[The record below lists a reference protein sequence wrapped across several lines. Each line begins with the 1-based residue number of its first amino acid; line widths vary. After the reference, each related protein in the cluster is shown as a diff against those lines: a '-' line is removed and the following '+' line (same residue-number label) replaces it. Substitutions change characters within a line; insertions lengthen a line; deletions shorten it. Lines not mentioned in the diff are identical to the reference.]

1 MSNELMQKVEAKA
14 VAKATKGNT
23 IYDLIE
29 SMKGQIQRALPSH
42 IKLDRFIRTALTAV
56 RQNPA
61 LATCSKESFLAS
73 LMMASQ
79 LGLEPNILGQC
90 YFVPYGKE
98 CQFLIGYRGMID
110 IARRTGQIQSIYA
123 ECIYEHDDYAVEL
136 GLKRRL
142 AHIPLL
148 DGDRG
153 KMVYAYACCHYKDG
167 GYDFTIL
174 SVNEI
179 EKIKKSSRGANS
191 NYSPWNTF
199 YEEMAKKTAL
209 RRLFKTLPVS
219 PEVVSQI
226 EKNDETIK
234 KEIVADMTID
244 ADAIEV
250 EDIPDD
256 TSEDGRI

>member
-1 MSNELMQKVEAKA
+1 MNNDLATKVEAKA
-14 VAKATKGNT
+14 VQKSTKGGT

-123 ECIYEHDDYAVEL
+123 EIIFENDEYEVEFGLDRKLIHKPLLNGERGKPIYTYAVA
-136 GLKRRL
+136 R
-142 AHIPLL
+142 
-148 DGDRG
+148 
-153 KMVYAYACCHYKDG
+153 YKDG
-167 GYDFTIL
+167 GYDFVVL
-174 SVNEI
+174 SEAEI

-191 NYSPWNTF
+191 SYSPWGNF
-199 YEEMAKKTAL
+199 SDEMRKKSAI
-209 RRLFKTLPVS
+209 RRLFKVLPVS
-219 PEVVSQI
+219 PELISQI
-226 EKNDETIK
+226 ERNDETIK
-234 KEIVADMTID
+234 KEIVPDMTID

-250 EDIPDD
+250 EDVPDGIN
-256 TSEDGRI
+256 EEGRV

>member
-14 VAKATKGNT
+14 VAKTPGKGNT

-61 LATCSKESFLAS
+61 LAACSKESFLAS

-123 ECIYEHDDYAVEL
+123 ECICENDIYEVEL
-136 GLKRRL
+136 GLERKL
-142 AHIPLL
+142 IHKPML

-153 KMVYAYACCHYKDG
+153 KVIYTYAVAHYKDG
-167 GYDFTIL
+167 GYDFVIL
-174 SVNEI
+174 PESEI
-179 EKIKKSSRGANS
+179 DKIKKSSRGANS
-191 NYSPWNTF
+191 NYSPWNNF
-199 YEEMAKKTAL
+199 ADEMRKKTAI
-209 RRLFKTLPVS
+209 RRLFKILPVS
-219 PEVVSQI
+219 PELASQI
-226 EKNDETIK
+226 ERNDETIK
-234 KEIVADMTID
+234 KDIVPDMTID

-250 EDIPDD
+250 EA
-256 TSEDGRI
+256 EEENKEA

>member
-1 MSNELMQKVEAKA
+1 MSENLIQKVEAKA
-14 VAKATKGNT
+14 VAKTTKGGT

-61 LATCSKESFLAS
+61 LAACSKESFLAS

-79 LGLEPNILGQC
+79 LGLEPNILGAC

-110 IARRTGQIQSIYA
+110 IARRTGQIQCIYA
-123 ECIYEHDDYAVEL
+123 ECICENDEYQVEL
-136 GLKRRL
+136 GLERKL
-142 AHIPLL
+142 IHKPLL

-153 KMVYAYACCHYKDG
+153 KVIHTYAVAHYKDG
-167 GYDFTIL
+167 GYDFVIL
-174 SVNEI
+174 PESEI

-191 NYSPWNTF
+191 GYSPWNNF
-199 YEEMAKKTAL
+199 ADEMRKKTAI
-209 RRLFKTLPVS
+209 RRLFKILPVS

-226 EKNDETIK
+226 ERNDETIK
-234 KEIVADMTID
+234 KEIAADMTID
-244 ADAIEV
+244 VDAVEV
-250 EDIPDD
+250 DD
-256 TSEDGRI
+256 CSPQEEVK

>member
-1 MSNELMQKVEAKA
+1 MSENLMQKVEAKA
-14 VAKATKGNT
+14 VQKTTKGGT

-123 ECIYEHDDYAVEL
+123 ECIYANDVYEVEL
-136 GLKRRL
+136 GLERKL
-142 AHIPLL
+142 IHKPML

-153 KMVYAYACCHYKDG
+153 KVIYTYAVAHYKDG
-167 GYDFTIL
+167 GFDFVIL
-174 SVNEI
+174 PESEI
-179 EKIKKSSRGANS
+179 EKIKKSSKSANS
-191 NYSPWNTF
+191 AYSPWSNF
-199 YEEMAKKTAL
+199 PDEMRKKTCI
-209 RRLFKTLPVS
+209 RRLFKILPVS
-219 PEVVSQI
+219 PEMVSQI

-234 KEIVADMTID
+234 KEIVPDMTID

-250 EDIPDD
+250 EDV
-256 TSEDGRI
+256 EEVKEA

>member
-1 MSNELMQKVEAKA
+1 MSENLMQKVEAKA
-14 VAKATKGNT
+14 VAKTAKGGT

-61 LATCSKESFLAS
+61 LAACSKESFLAS

-123 ECIYEHDDYAVEL
+123 ECIYEHDTYEVEL
-136 GLKRRL
+136 GLERKL
-142 AHIPLL
+142 IHKPLL
-148 DGDRG
+148 DGERG
-153 KMVYAYACCHYKDG
+153 KMLYAYACCHYKDG

-174 SVNEI
+174 SINEI

-191 NYSPWNTF
+191 SYSPWNTF

-219 PEVVSQI
+219 PEIVSQI
-226 EKNDETIK
+226 ERNDETIK
-234 KEIVADMTID
+234 KEIAADMTID
-244 ADAIEV
+244 VDAVEV
-250 EDIPDD
+250 EEAEVQD
-256 TSEDGRI
+256 

>member
-1 MSNELMQKVEAKA
+1 MSNDLVQKVEAKA
-14 VAKATKGNT
+14 VTKTTKGGT

-29 SMKGQIQRALPSH
+29 SMKSQIQRALPSH

-61 LATCSKESFLAS
+61 LAACSKESFLAS

-123 ECIYEHDDYAVEL
+123 ECIYEHDTYEVEL
-136 GLKRRL
+136 GLERKL
-142 AHIPLL
+142 IHKPLL
-148 DGDRG
+148 DGERG
-153 KMVYAYACCHYKDG
+153 KMLYAYACCHYKDG

-174 SVNEI
+174 SINEI

-191 NYSPWNTF
+191 SYSPWNTF

-219 PEVVSQI
+219 PEIVSQI
-226 EKNDETIK
+226 ERNDETIK
-234 KEIVADMTID
+234 KEIAADMTID
-244 ADAIEV
+244 VDAVEV
-250 EDIPDD
+250 EEAEVQD
-256 TSEDGRI
+256 